1 MKKYKVETLAFHPKM
16 TFESGYMA
24 RESKEGIQEKLDEYS
39 KNGYIL
45 TSKDIVYYEASL
57 YVYLF
62 FEKDV

>member
-24 RESKEGIQEKLDEYS
+24 KQAKEGIQEKLDEYS
-39 KNGYIL
+39 KNGYRL
-45 TSKDIVYYEASL
+45 TSTSAANYEGSF